1 MTRGTNI
8 CFGLVM
14 IIMTGVLSFSYIK
27 DELRGE
33 CREDSKYKDMR
44 IISVITLCIVLVTTF
59 LLFFVSCKIIC
70 RAERKSQLREN
81 DAQLGSSDEED
92 DKNFLE
98 RHQVFRQN
106 YREQLNLYTQQRNNL
121 VRDNVRELFV
131 DNERRRNI
139 LG

>member
-1 MTRGTNI
+1 MRVQMSLRIAKTTYVSRREIKNMTRGTNI

-44 IISVITLCIVLVTTF
+44 IISVITLCIVLATTF

-70 RAERKSQLREN
+70 RAERKS
-81 DAQLGSSDEED
+81 
-92 DKNFLE
+92 
-98 RHQVFRQN
+98 
-106 YREQLNLYTQQRNNL
+106 
-121 VRDNVRELFV
+121 
-131 DNERRRNI
+131 
-139 LG
+139 